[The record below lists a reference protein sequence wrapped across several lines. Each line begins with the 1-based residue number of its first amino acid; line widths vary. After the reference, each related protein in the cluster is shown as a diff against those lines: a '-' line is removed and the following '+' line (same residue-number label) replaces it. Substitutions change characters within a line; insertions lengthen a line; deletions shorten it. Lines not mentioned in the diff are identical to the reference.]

1 MPASV
6 TPARYAHVIVS
17 AMSAR
22 SDALAMTRFARLFA
36 SASKGITTRA
46 AAATAIPRTEVSG
59 FRPTARPPTEV
70 RTTYRQRRINKDAE
84 TRAVVRSI
92 RSIPSVERP
101 LASKVSRRQRTI
113 PLDSSITESKPN
125 AVSSTLRAAMPAPMA
140 SAASTAIHNTVTT
153 SRRTPRRRAAPRVA
167 AVFTLLAAAGHQ
179 EQWALAAV
187 CECPTDIAE
196 QPVAHAVVVVA
207 ADDDQL
213 RAELV
218 RLGEDEL
225 GKLVWPVA
233 ADIHRGVHPR
243 FDEAGGD
250 ALAESKRLRN

>member
-6 TPARYAHVIVS
+6 TAARYAGVIVS
-17 AMSAR
+17 AISAR
-22 SDALAMTRFARLFA
+22 RDALSMTRFARLFA

-46 AAATAIPRTEVSG
+46 AAATATASTEVSG

-70 RTTYRQRRINKDAE
+70 RTTYRQRRISNDAE
-84 TRAVVRSI
+84 TRAVVRSM

-101 LASKVSRRQRTI
+101 LASKASRRQRTI

-140 SAASTAIHNTVTT
+140 SAASAAIHRTVTT

-167 AVFTLLAAAGHQ
+167 AVATLLAAAGHQ

-187 CECPTDIAE
+187 REGLTDIAE
-196 QPVAHAVVVVA
+196 QPVAHAVAVVA
-207 ADDDQL
+207 ADADQP
-213 RAELV
+213 RAELS
-218 RLGEDEL
+218 RL
-225 GKLVWPVA
+225 
-233 ADIHRGVHPR
+233 
-243 FDEAGGD
+243 
-250 ALAESKRLRN
+250 